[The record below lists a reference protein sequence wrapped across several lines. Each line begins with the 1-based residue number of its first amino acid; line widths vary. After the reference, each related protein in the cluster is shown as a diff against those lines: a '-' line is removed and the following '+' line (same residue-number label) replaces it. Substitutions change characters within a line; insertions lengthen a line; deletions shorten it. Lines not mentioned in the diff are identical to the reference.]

1 MAELADPRL
10 SRVVLIGNAR
20 YSHPDLA
27 DVPAVMRNVTGLR
40 AVFTDPE
47 LWGVPADRCGELID
61 EADGAVVARTVREAA
76 AEVHPDGLL
85 LVYYAGHGLID
96 AFDGSLVLAL
106 GDTDPAAP
114 YEAGLRY
121 ELLRRA
127 IAGSPARRRIV
138 ILDCCYAGRATAEL
152 AAEVAGTITVAD
164 RAEIDQTC
172 LLVSAPRNRTA
183 QAPPGEPYTAF
194 TGELLRVLRG
204 GLPDQPAVLD
214 VRTVW
219 QEVRRALAARGFE
232 VPDIR
237 AANAGDGV
245 PLIRNAARG
254 QRDFVG
260 RVLVASAAVTDRD
273 LHQAVVLVLRHERGR
288 GAVGVRIN
296 KPVWRVPADFPDG
309 WRRLLKE
316 PAQVF
321 DGGPLNTTEGFIAA
335 ALLWPGRDA
344 PVRFQR
350 IRDRLGVIAL
360 STDPT
365 PLPTLLSCVRLFSG
379 YLGWGP
385 DQLEADIDDGV
396 LLRTDAPAT
405 IAVQSER
412 PEELWT
418 SLHQRGT

>member
-20 YSHPDLA
+20 YAHADLA
-27 DVPAVMRNVTGLR
+27 DVPAVNRNVTGLR

-47 LWGVPADRCGELID
+47 LWGVPGDRCVELLD

-85 LVYYAGHGLID
+85 VVYYAGHGLID

-106 GDTDPAAP
+106 ADTDPAAP

-127 IAGSPARRRIV
+127 IAGSPARRRVV

-152 AAEVAGTITVAD
+152 AGEAAGTVTVAD

-204 GLPDQPAVLD
+204 GLPDHPAVLD

-245 PLIRNAARG
+245 PLVRNAARG

-296 KPVWRVPADFPDG
+296 KPVWRVPADFPEG

-316 PAQVF
+316 PAMVF
-321 DGGPLNTTEGFIAA
+321 DGGPLNTTEGYIAA

-350 IRDRLGVIAL
+350 VRDRLGVIAL
-360 STDPT
+360 STDPA

-385 DQLEADIDDGV
+385 DQLEADIDEGV

-418 SLHQRGT
+418 SLHSRGT